1 MVRCTEDALNG
12 TDVKGKIVL
21 CATPNSPTEE
31 GPLALRGQAFQNV
44 RNGGGSGL
52 IFVQYTTDILQEF
65 VGMPCVLVDIDTGKK
80 ITQYIKAGRYIF
92 TSRILIC
99 NEHGTIYAIS
109 SDFDYRMITQL
120 MGLTS
125 LLSESF

>member
-21 CATPNSPTEE
+21 CVTPNSPTKY
-31 GPLALRGQAFQNV
+31 GPSAILGQALQNV

-52 IFVQYTTDILQEF
+52 IFVQYTVDGLEES

-80 ITQYIKAGRYIF
+80 ISKYINAGRYI
-92 TSRILIC
+92 TS
-99 NEHGTIYAIS
+99 
-109 SDFDYRMITQL
+109 
-120 MGLTS
+120 
-125 LLSESF
+125 